1 MRNATIILY
10 LKHRANTKRDK
21 IQFNHI
27 RNLLNLSQWR
37 NSRILIYQCT
47 CTECLSKPPK
57 KSITFWH
64 FSTPAEEC
72 GSEIDIN
79 SSAILQHSY
88 SSTPSQQRERERDE
102 IHFNYISNS
111 KKIWKMQSFQ
121 SFLTSMHFTR
131 YLQSSPK
138 NITCLVT
145 NLLQNNLR

>member
-10 LKHRANTKRDK
+10 LKHRTNTKRDK

-79 SSAILQHSY
+79 SSAILQHYY
-88 SSTPSQQRERERDE
+88 SSTPSQQRERERRNSLQLHQQFQKNLKNAELPKFSDINALYTILPKLPKE
-102 IHFNYISNS
+102 HHILSN
-111 KKIWKMQSFQ
+111 KLATK
-121 SFLTSMHFTR
+121 
-131 YLQSSPK
+131 
-138 NITCLVT
+138 
-145 NLLQNNLR
+145 